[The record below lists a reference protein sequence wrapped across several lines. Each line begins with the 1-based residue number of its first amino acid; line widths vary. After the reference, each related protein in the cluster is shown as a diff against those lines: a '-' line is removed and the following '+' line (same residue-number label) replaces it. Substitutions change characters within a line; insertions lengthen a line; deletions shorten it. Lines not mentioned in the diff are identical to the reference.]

1 MRKINKLFYILL
13 FSTFVFFVGCSDLD
27 LEPQGD
33 VFTEDQKEE
42 LTKVAP
48 ERLQAEVNGLY
59 SALIEYGAIEDWYGD
74 MAHYDFGYAAA
85 MMFYDA
91 SGQDSPS
98 ENSGYNWFRN
108 TLRYA
113 DRTDTSEPSYFLWN
127 LFYSHIKTANSL
139 LATIPVDTEDALLKS
154 YRGQALA
161 SRAFDYL
168 NLVQAYQFT
177 YKGHESDL
185 AVPIVTEETLPEE
198 AGNNPRATVQEVYDL
213 IIDDLDQAI
222 TLLDGFSRSGKEVI
236 NQNVAYGLRARAHL
250 NMEKWKEAA
259 ADADKAMAGFTP
271 YSIEDVSKPSFND
284 ISASSWIWGSSV
296 SETNDIVQSGIIN
309 FPSHMCSLTGNGYAP
324 GYAGRY
330 INDTLWKEIPPT
342 DVRKGWWTEPVYEKD
357 KDDNDSIV
365 DYKTP
370 NLDFTWT
377 TLYNNVEYGV
387 VDWFGFQ
394 APYLN
399 VKFGPYNDV
408 YDNPTNASD
417 IPLMRVEEMIL
428 IKAEALAMDNK
439 AGEGK
444 QVLENFVKTYR
455 NPSYVGPAASSSAVQ
470 DEVWFQ
476 RRVELWGEGFS
487 LFDLKRL
494 KKPLKRAKTNF
505 PAAISYDLPAEA
517 PILLWLIPEDEV
529 NANEGIDESNNNPVV
544 PVPEA

>member
-1 MRKINKLFYILL
+1 MRKINKLFYTLF
-13 FSTFVFFVGCSDLD
+13 FSTFIFFVGCADLD

-33 VFTEDQKEE
+33 IFTEQQKEE

-59 SALIEYGAIEDWYGD
+59 SGLIEYNSIGDWYDGT
-74 MAHYDFGYAAA
+74 AHFDFGYAAA
-85 MMFYDA
+85 GMFYDA

-108 TLRYA
+108 TLMYS
-113 DRTDTSEPSYFLWN
+113 DRTAPNSVTYFLWN
-127 LFYSHIKTANSL
+127 LFYKHMKTANSL
-139 LATIPVDTEDALLKS
+139 LITIPADTDDPLLKS

-177 YKGHESDL
+177 YKGHENAP
-185 AVPIVTEETLPEE
+185 AVPIVTEETGAVE

-213 IIDDLDQAI
+213 IMKDLNEAID
-222 TLLDGFSRSGKEVI
+222 LLDGYSRSGKEVI
-236 NQNVAYGLRARAHL
+236 NQNVAYGLRARANL
-250 NMEKWKEAA
+250 NMEKWAEAA
-259 ADADKAMAGFTP
+259 ADADKAMVGFTP

-284 ISASSWIWGSSV
+284 IDASSWIWGSAV
-296 SETNDIVQSGIIN
+296 SETNDIVMSGLLN
-309 FPSHMCSLTGNGYAP
+309 FPSHMCSFTGNGYAP

-330 INDTLWKEIPPT
+330 INSTLWESIPAT
-342 DVRKGWWTEPVYEKD
+342 DVRKGWW
-357 KDDNDSIV
+357 V
-365 DYKTP
+365 DEDLYSP
-370 NLDFTWT
+370 NVDFTWSII
-377 TLYNNVEYGV
+377 YNNNEYGV
-387 VDWFGFQ
+387 ADWFGWQ

-399 VKFGPYNDV
+399 VKFGPYNNV
-408 YDNPTNASD
+408 YDNPTNACD
-417 IPLMRVEEMIL
+417 LPIMRVEEMIF
-428 IKAEALAMDNK
+428 IKAEALAMSGK

-455 NPSYVGPAASSSAVQ
+455 NPSYTAPSSPEALQ

-487 LFDLKRL
+487 LFDAKRL
-494 KKPLKRAKTNF
+494 KKPIKRAGTNY
-505 PAAISYDLPAEA
+505 PEALRYDLPAEA

-529 NANEGIDESNNNPVV
+529 NANEALDISTNNPVITV
-544 PVPEA
+544 PSV